1 MTDPYLQLRQ
11 LVNAIHILDEKDWT
25 AFERIWKSYTA
36 KRKEQLTTAGD
47 REKYLY
53 FIVDGV
59 QRVYYYDDQDREA
72 TLVFSYAPSFGGVI
86 DSFLLQQ
93 PSKYFFET
101 LTQSEFLRAPYDN
114 LHELMVL
121 SPAIE
126 LMIRKGLTF
135 AFSGLLERLAELQCY
150 SSEEKFRKLLQR
162 SPHILGLVPHKY
174 LANYLGIDASN
185 FSKLVNRIR
194 I

>member
-1 MTDPYLQLRQ
+1 MTDPLLQLRQ
-11 LVNAIHILDEKDWT
+11 LVNAIRPLDSDDWN
-25 AFERIWKSYTA
+25 AFAKNWKPFSVN
-36 KRKEQLTTAGD
+36 RKEMITVAGNT
-47 REKYLY
+47 EKYLY
-53 FIVDGV
+53 FVVDGI
-59 QRVYYYDDQDREA
+59 QRVYYYDDQDREG
-72 TLVFSYAPSFGGVI
+72 TIVFSYSPSFGGVI

-93 PSKYFFET
+93 PSKYFFEA
-101 LTQSEFLRAPYDN
+101 LTPSQFLRASHEN
-114 LHELMVL
+114 ISELML
-121 SPAIE
+121 SRPAIE
-126 LMIRKGLTF
+126 QMIRKGLTF